1 MQPANTAV
9 GHSGP
14 IEKSLSTARAAN
26 LWDYGAMYRHF
37 SWDRLRAELFDRN
50 DDKMNMAMLAIDR
63 HAKLTPNKLALRF
76 VDAQFVRTELTYDA
90 LLRSANRFANLL
102 RLSSIE
108 PGTVVASL
116 LGRCPELYATVL
128 GTLKCGA
135 VFTPLFSAFG
145 PEPVRSRLELASAR
159 ILVTTQNLYERKV
172 APIRNTLPSLQHV
185 FLVRE
190 QAEGELPFGTQ
201 DLAQALSG
209 LSATF
214 ETVPLSPDTPALL
227 HFTSGTTGKPK
238 GVVHVHDAVIAH
250 HSSARLALD
259 LRPGDVF
266 WCTADPGWVTGI
278 SYGVIA
284 PLSCGVTLLVDREE
298 LDVERWYQLLAENQ
312 VNVWYT
318 APTAIRML
326 MKAGLEPVKQHKY
339 PALRLIASVGEPL
352 NPEAVMW
359 GMEAFGM
366 PVHDTWW
373 QTETGAIMIA
383 NLLSQ
388 TVWPG
393 AMGLAMPGVHAEIGR
408 RRDDGTVE
416 ILGPDEVG
424 EIVLRPGWP
433 SMFAAYLNNEQRYRE
448 SFANGW
454 YFSGDQ
460 AYRDQRGY
468 FWFVGRSDDI
478 IKSSGHLIS
487 PFEVECALNQHPA
500 VMQSAVIGLPDPVAG
515 QIVQAV
521 IELKP
526 DYAVDDELR
535 RSIMAHGRRLL
546 GAAIAPRGI
555 DFVVSLPRTRSGK
568 IMRRLLRARAL
579 GQPEGDLSTLEPAS

>member
-1 MQPANTAV
+1 MQPAKTTLARF
-9 GHSGP
+9 SP
-14 IEKSLSTARAAN
+14 IEKSLRTVRAAN
-26 LWDYGAMYRHF
+26 LWDYEAMCRHF
-37 SWDRLRAELFDRN
+37 SWDQLRADLFDRS
-50 DDKMNMAMLAIDR
+50 DDKMNIAMVAIDG
-63 HAKLTPNKLALRF
+63 HAKLTPNKPAVRF
-76 VDAQFVRTELTYDA
+76 VDAEFTRTELTYGE

-102 RLSSIE
+102 RLVAIE
-108 PGTVVASL
+108 PGAVVASL
-116 LGRCPELYATVL
+116 LGRCPELYSTVL

-135 VFTPLFSAFG
+135 IFAPLFAAFG
-145 PEPVRSRLELASAR
+145 PEPIRSRLELAGAR
-159 ILVTTQNLYERKV
+159 VLVTTQHLYERKV
-172 APIRNTLPSLQHV
+172 APIRSTLPTLRHI
-185 FLVRE
+185 FIVRE
-190 QAEGELPFGTQ
+190 VAEGELPHGTQ
-201 DLAQALSG
+201 DLTQAMSG
-209 LSATF
+209 LSETF
-214 ETVPLSPDTPALL
+214 ETVPLSADTPALL

-238 GVVHVHDAVIAH
+238 GVVHVHDAIVAH
-250 HSSARLALD
+250 HASARLALD
-259 LRPGDVF
+259 LHPQDVF

-278 SYGVIA
+278 SYGVLA

-298 LDVERWYQLLAENQ
+298 LDVERWYRLLAENE

-326 MKAGLEPVKQHKY
+326 MKAGLEPVKRHTY

-359 GMEAFGM
+359 GMGAFGM

-383 NLLSQ
+383 NFLSQ

-393 AMGLAMPGVHAEIGR
+393 AMGRPMPGVHAEIGR

-416 ILGPDEVG
+416 ILAPNEVG

-433 SMFAAYLNNEQRYRE
+433 SMFSGYLNNEQRYQE
-448 SFANGW
+448 SFTNGW

-460 AYRDQRGY
+460 AYRDEHGY
-468 FWFVGRSDDI
+468 FWFIGRTDDV

-487 PFEVECALNQHPA
+487 PFEVECALNLHPA

-515 QIVQAV
+515 QVVQAIV
-521 IELKP
+521 ELRP
-526 DYAVDDELR
+526 DYAGDDELR
-535 RSIMAHGRRLL
+535 RSIMAHARRSL

-568 IMRRLLRARAL
+568 IMRRLLRVRAL
-579 GQPEGDLSTLEPAS
+579 GLPEGDLSTLEPSA